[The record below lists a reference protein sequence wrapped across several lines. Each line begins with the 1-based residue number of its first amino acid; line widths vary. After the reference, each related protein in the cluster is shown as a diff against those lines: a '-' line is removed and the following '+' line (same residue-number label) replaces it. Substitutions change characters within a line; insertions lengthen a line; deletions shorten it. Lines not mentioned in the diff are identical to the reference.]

1 MPRQAYAPIVPMA
14 PGGIQESRGPNTE
27 KSSNVQIVFE
37 GDPGEISPQHT
48 NAASYGSNHSF
59 PSSSMYT
66 SSANSGPSATS
77 RPPTVPVSHF
87 VETPAAVG
95 PASTE
100 TRVNNGF
107 GQSVPAPPASFPG
120 FQPVAGPG
128 LTHFGMTLHHHI
140 ETSFDRL
147 SKLVV
152 NKHDSLGDEIVKRSE
167 HIEEKVHKTS
177 RGISR
182 PDMNHLQ
189 KEFDV
194 VKHEITV
201 NAVAMT
207 ELKQMVSELT
217 EKMTLIEKQ
226 LVEVPNK
233 HIAHQA
239 GTLGSG
245 IGIQEAEQ
253 KDTYV
258 HTPTHRST
266 GFSRHRTQGRRHT
279 NQPAPINTTGAGH
292 AVRGTYRGRRSNAG
306 SNFAPRRGSDNISG
320 SSDHYNSINQDDSAD
335 VPLDLRGH
343 PAFQRQAPF
352 VYDDGAEPPM
362 DGTHPLVYQGPN
374 GNMYEMP
381 SFGQSSWYN
390 QVSQNYI

>member
-1 MPRQAYAPIVPMA
+1 MPGQAYTPTVSVAPD
-14 PGGIQESRGPNTE
+14 GKQESRGPNTE
-27 KSSNVQIVFE
+27 KSSNVQIVFK
-37 GDPGEISPQHT
+37 GDPSEISPQHM
-48 NAASYGSNHSF
+48 NAASYGSNNSF
-59 PSSSMYT
+59 APSSVYT
-66 SSANSGPSATS
+66 SSANSGPSATP
-77 RPPTVPVSHF
+77 RPLALPVSHF
-87 VETPAAVG
+87 VETPATVG
-95 PASTE
+95 PASIE

-120 FQPVAGPG
+120 FQPAAGPD

-147 SKLVV
+147 GKLVV
-152 NKHDSLGDEIVKRSE
+152 SKHDSLGDEIVKRSE
-167 HIEEKVHKTS
+167 HIEERVHKTS

-194 VKHEITV
+194 MKHEITV
-201 NAVAMT
+201 NAIAMT
-207 ELKQMVSELT
+207 ELKHMVSELT
-217 EKMTLIEKQ
+217 EKMTLIQKQ
-226 LVEVPNK
+226 LVGVPNK
-233 HIAHQA
+233 HAANQA

-245 IGIQEAEQ
+245 MGIQEAEQ
-253 KDTYV
+253 KDTHV

-279 NQPAPINTTGAGH
+279 NQPAPINTTGTGQ
-292 AVRGTYRGRRSNAG
+292 AVRGTYHGRRSNAG
-306 SNFAPRRGSDNISG
+306 STFAPRRGSDNISG
-320 SSDHYNSINQDDSAD
+320 SSEHYNSINQSNSAD
-335 VPLDLRGH
+335 MPLDLRGH
-343 PAFQRQAPF
+343 PAFQHQAPF
-352 VYDDGAEPPM
+352 VYDDGTEPPM

-381 SFGQSSWYN
+381 SFGHSSWYD